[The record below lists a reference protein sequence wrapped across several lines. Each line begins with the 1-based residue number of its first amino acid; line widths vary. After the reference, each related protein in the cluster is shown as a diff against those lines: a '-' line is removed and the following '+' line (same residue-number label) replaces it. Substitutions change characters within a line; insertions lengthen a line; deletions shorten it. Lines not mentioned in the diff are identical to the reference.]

1 MDNDLFCDI
10 SQSYNMVPGF
20 CQASTHQRGRFS
32 GEALDPVLSD
42 QAVGVVGLGDVED
55 DVIDGQLLVFQGR
68 LVHIGISGG
77 HRALVLALGPLWNT
91 AISDSYKNRKWN
103 FLYFSCKLNI
113 TSIKLT
119 YLQYKRNLMTFIPP
133 Q

>member
-1 MDNDLFCDI
+1 
-10 SQSYNMVPGF
+10 MVPSF

-42 QAVGVVGLGDVED
+42 QAVGMVSLGNVED

-77 HRALVLALGPLWNT
+77 HRALVLTLGPLWNT
-91 AISDSYKNRKWN
+91 AISDSYKTQNGM
-103 FLYFSCKLNI
+103 FLY
-113 TSIKLT
+113 LT
-119 YLQYKRNLMTFIPP
+119 PK
-133 Q
+133 